1 MRLSQKGQD
10 KSLLSSPAGREPS
23 VLPAHPALER
33 TGKCLRVHSGH
44 LPRLKP
50 SRRECSSFRTFVSK
64 FPSSFT
70 PEKPSPVTSYLGLTR
85 VVSLLYPSLFVA
97 LKKSSCLGGIS
108 LRTRLTCQ
116 DRAQRTRGKA
126 WFLQLQLEQKVSL
139 NLSWYFAPGGCPSAP
154 PGAKYRKLDFGSPA
168 LGESGGIISLCLL
181 QRCTVPTE
189 VRKGSAQPPSYV
201 QDCGGRGSHDQ
212 IRNRGL

>member
-1 MRLSQKGQD
+1 MLWRGSQSHQKARTRILSSPSQPRMLWRSSQSHQKARTRILSSQTLSRRTRTRRGKKMRLSQKGQD

-23 VLPAHPALER
+23 VLPAHPALEK

-50 SRRECSSFRTFVSK
+50 SRTECSSFRMFVSK

-70 PEKPSPVTSYLGLTR
+70 PKKPSPVTSYLGLTR
-85 VVSLLYPSLFVA
+85 VVSLLYPSLSVA

-126 WFLQLQLEQKVSL
+126 WFL
-139 NLSWYFAPGGCPSAP
+139 
-154 PGAKYRKLDFGSPA
+154 
-168 LGESGGIISLCLL
+168 
-181 QRCTVPTE
+181 
-189 VRKGSAQPPSYV
+189 
-201 QDCGGRGSHDQ
+201 
-212 IRNRGL
+212 

>member
-1 MRLSQKGQD
+1 MLPRGPQSHQKARTQILSSQTLSRRTGTRRGKKMRLSQKGQD

-85 VVSLLYPSLFVA
+85 VVSLLYPSLSVA

-139 NLSWYFAPGGCPSAP
+139 NLSWYRSLHRSWRLPIGAPRG
-154 PGAKYRKLDFGSPA
+154 K
-168 LGESGGIISLCLL
+168 
-181 QRCTVPTE
+181 VPE
-189 VRKGSAQPPSYV
+189 AGFWQP
-201 QDCGGRGSHDQ
+201 CFR
-212 IRNRGL
+212 